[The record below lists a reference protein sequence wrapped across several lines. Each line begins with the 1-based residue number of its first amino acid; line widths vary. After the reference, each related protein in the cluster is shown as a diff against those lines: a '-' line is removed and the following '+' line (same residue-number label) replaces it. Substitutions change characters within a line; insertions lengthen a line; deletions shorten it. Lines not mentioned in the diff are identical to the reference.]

1 MSRLTV
7 KRLKRLIS
15 TFGLRNWESEDM
27 NGFLEYVPGDSLLHR
42 LNPVAKLLF
51 AVLFA
56 ITCFCTGNL
65 VFLVCMLAFALGLA
79 ASCGMMKQ
87 TVGLMKAVLAF
98 SVILAVLLVLT
109 TPQGDVLV
117 ALPWGYI
124 GTGSILAAVTTIVR
138 LEAAA
143 IPLFLTFYVTK
154 ITDLSNSVVKVLH
167 VPYKYAF
174 TFASTVHFIPVFMND
189 MKGIMEAQ
197 TARGV
202 EFDVGGIV
210 NKIRL
215 MVPLC
220 VPLLVSS
227 VRKTNSAAIAAEVR
241 GFNLR
246 TRESGYKQ
254 YPFSGADAA
263 AMLFAVALLAGAV
276 ALTVLL

>member
-1 MSRLTV
+1 
-7 KRLKRLIS
+7 
-15 TFGLRNWESEDM
+15 M
-27 NGFLEYVPGDSLLHR
+27 NGFLEYVPGTSLLHR
-42 LNPVAKLLF
+42 MNPVAKLLF
-51 AVLFA
+51 AVVFA

-65 VFLVCMLAFALGLA
+65 VFLCAMLVLALVMA
-79 ASCGMMKQ
+79 ASCGMMRQ
-87 TVGLMKAVLAF
+87 TFGLMKAVFAF
-98 SVILAVLLVLT
+98 SLVLALLLVFT
-109 TPQGDVLV
+109 TPAGDKLV
-117 ALPWGYI
+117 DLPWGYI

-138 LEAAA
+138 LEVAA

-154 ITDLSNSVVKVLH
+154 IADLSNSVVKVLH

-202 EFDVGGIV
+202 EFDQGGIA
-210 NKIRL
+210 NKVRL

-246 TRESGYKQ
+246 TRASGYKC
-254 YPFSGADAA
+254 YPFAA
-263 AMLFAVALLAGAV
+263 ADYAALALAVALLAGAIC
-276 ALTVLL
+276 LTVLL

>member
-1 MSRLTV
+1 
-7 KRLKRLIS
+7 
-15 TFGLRNWESEDM
+15 M
-27 NGFLEYVPGDSLLHR
+27 NGFLEYVPGTSLIHR
-42 LNPVAKLLF
+42 MNPVAKLLF

-65 VFLVCMLAFALGLA
+65 IFLCVMLAIAIACA
-79 ASCGMMKQ
+79 ASCGMMRQ
-87 TVGLMKAVLAF
+87 TLGLMKAVFAF
-98 SVILAVLLVLT
+98 SLILAILLVLT
-109 TPQGDVLV
+109 TPTGDRLV
-117 ALPWGYI
+117 DLPWGYI

-154 ITDLSNSVVKVLH
+154 VSDLSNSVVKVLH
-167 VPYKYAF
+167 VPYRYAF

-189 MKGIMEAQ
+189 MKGIMETQ
-197 TARGV
+197 TARGI

-227 VRKTNSAAIAAEVR
+227 VRKTNSSAIAAEVR

-246 TRESGYKQ
+246 TRASGFKE
-254 YPFSGADAA
+254 YPFAA
-263 AMLFAVALLAGAV
+263 ADIVALLIAVALMAGAICI
-276 ALTVLL
+276 TVLL

>member
-1 MSRLTV
+1 MS
-7 KRLKRLIS
+7 
-15 TFGLRNWESEDM
+15 
-27 NGFLEYVPGDSLLHR
+27 GFLEYVPGDSLLHR

-56 ITCFCTGNL
+56 IACFCTGNL
-65 VFLVCMLAFALGLA
+65 AFLCAMLAGGIAMA
-79 ASCGMMKQ
+79 VSCGMMRQ
-87 TVGLMKAVLAF
+87 TFGLMKAVLAF
-98 SVILAVLLVLT
+98 SVILAVLLVFT
-109 TPQGDVLV
+109 TPRGDVLV
-117 ALPWGYI
+117 ELPWGYI

-154 ITDLSNSVVKVLH
+154 ITDLSNAVVKVLH

-202 EFDVGGIV
+202 EFDVGGVV
-210 NKIRL
+210 NKVRL

-246 TRESGYKQ
+246 TRASGYKR
-254 YPFSGADAA
+254 YPFAGADVVTLLLAI
-263 AMLFAVALLAGAV
+263 ALLAAAI
-276 ALTVLL
+276 ALSAML

>member
-1 MSRLTV
+1 
-7 KRLKRLIS
+7 
-15 TFGLRNWESEDM
+15 M

-42 LNPVAKLLF
+42 LNPVAKL
-51 AVLFA
+51 VFA
-56 ITCFCTGNL
+56 IVFAIACFCTGNL
-65 VFLVCMLAFALGLA
+65 VFLCAMLAFGVALA
-79 ASCGMMKQ
+79 ASCGLVKQ
-87 TVGLMKAVLAF
+87 TVGLMKAVLVF
-98 SVILAVLLVLT
+98 SLILAVLLVLT
-109 TPQGDVLV
+109 TPAGERLV
-117 ALPWGYI
+117 DLPWGYI
-124 GTGSILAAVTTIVR
+124 GTGSLLAAVTTVVR

-154 ITDLSNSVVKVLH
+154 ISDMSNAVVKVLH

-202 EFDVGGIV
+202 EFDVGGIA
-210 NKIRL
+210 NKVRL

-246 TRESGYKQ
+246 TRASGYKQ
-254 YPFSGADAA
+254 YPITAPDAA
-263 AMLFAVALLAGAV
+263 VMLLAFALLAA
-276 ALTVLL
+276 AICLTVLL

>member
-1 MSRLTV
+1 
-7 KRLKRLIS
+7 
-15 TFGLRNWESEDM
+15 M

-42 LNPVAKLLF
+42 LNPVAKLIF

-56 ITCFCTGNL
+56 IACFCTGNL
-65 VFLVCMLAFALGLA
+65 IFLCVMLALGIAMAL
-79 ASCGMMKQ
+79 SCGMMRQ
-87 TVGLMKAVLAF
+87 TLGLMKAVAVF
-98 SVILAVLLVLT
+98 SIILAVLLILT
-109 TPQGDVLV
+109 TPTGDKLV
-117 ALPWGYI
+117 DLPWGYI
-124 GTGSILAAVTTIVR
+124 GTGSLLAALTTIVR

-202 EFDVGGIV
+202 EFDQGGIV
-210 NKIRL
+210 NKVRL

-246 TRESGYKQ
+246 TRESGFRQ
-254 YPFSGADAA
+254 YPFAA
-263 AMLFAVALLAGAV
+263 ADIAALALAVALLAACIG
-276 ALTVLL
+276 LNFLP

>member
-1 MSRLTV
+1 
-7 KRLKRLIS
+7 
-15 TFGLRNWESEDM
+15 M

-42 LNPVAKLLF
+42 LNPVAKLIF

-65 VFLVCMLAFALGLA
+65 VFLVCMLAFGIALA
-79 ASCGMMKQ
+79 ASCGMMSQ
-87 TVGLMKAVLAF
+87 TLGLMKAVLVF
-98 SVILAVLLVLT
+98 SLILAILLIFT
-109 TPQGDVLV
+109 TPRGDVLV
-117 ALPWGYI
+117 ELPWGYI
-124 GTGSILAAVTTIVR
+124 GTGSLLAALTTIVR

-154 ITDLSNSVVKVLH
+154 ISDLSNSVVKVLH
-167 VPYKYAF
+167 VPYRYAF

-202 EFDVGGIV
+202 EFDTGGIV
-210 NKIRL
+210 NKVRL

-254 YPFSGADAA
+254 YPFAA
-263 AMLFAVALLAGAV
+263 ADIATLALSLILLAA
-276 ALTVLL
+276 AISLAVLL

>member
-1 MSRLTV
+1 
-7 KRLKRLIS
+7 
-15 TFGLRNWESEDM
+15 M
-27 NGFLEYVPGDSLLHR
+27 NGFLEYVPGNTLLHR
-42 LNPVAKLLF
+42 LNPVAKL
-51 AVLFA
+51 VFA
-56 ITCFCTGNL
+56 IVFAIACFCTGNL
-65 VFLVCMLAFALGLA
+65 VYLCVMLVLALGMA

-87 TVGLMKAVLAF
+87 TFGLMKAVFAF
-98 SVILAVLLVLT
+98 SVILAILLILT
-109 TPQGDVLV
+109 TPRGDVLV
-117 ALPWGYI
+117 ELPWGYI
-124 GTGSILAAVTTIVR
+124 GTGSILAAVTTVIR

-154 ITDLSNSVVKVLH
+154 ISDLSNSVVKVLH

-202 EFDVGGIV
+202 EFDQGGIV
-210 NKIRL
+210 NKVRL

-254 YPFSGADAA
+254 YPMAGADIAVMA
-263 AMLFAVALLAGAV
+263 LAVALIAV
-276 ALTVLL
+276 AILINVLL

>member
-1 MSRLTV
+1 
-7 KRLKRLIS
+7 
-15 TFGLRNWESEDM
+15 M

-56 ITCFCTGNL
+56 IACFCSGNL
-65 VFLVCMLAFALGLA
+65 VFLVVMLAIGVGLA

-87 TVGLMKAVLAF
+87 TVGLMKAVLVF
-98 SVILAVLLVLT
+98 SIILAVLLIFT
-109 TPQGDVLV
+109 TPRGDVLV
-117 ALPWGYI
+117 ELPWGYI
-124 GTGSILAAVTTIVR
+124 GTGSILAAITTIVR

-210 NKIRL
+210 KKVRL

-246 TRESGYKQ
+246 TRASGYKQ
-254 YPFSGADAA
+254 YPFTGADVAT
-263 AMLFAVALLAGAV
+263 MFLAVALLAV
-276 ALTVLL
+276 AIVLGVML